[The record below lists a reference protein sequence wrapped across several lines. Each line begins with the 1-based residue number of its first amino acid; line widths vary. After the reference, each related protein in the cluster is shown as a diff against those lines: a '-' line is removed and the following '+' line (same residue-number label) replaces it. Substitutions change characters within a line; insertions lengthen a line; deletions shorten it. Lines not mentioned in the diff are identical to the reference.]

1 VQTSLRVTD
10 RFIAHTHHVVL
21 PTDEYFT
28 DEGYCYGC
36 NDERP
41 GVYADPDCHTCGK
54 GEPPDGMAIILAPR
68 IQPVDWSD
76 DTF

>member
-1 VQTSLRVTD
+1 MQTSLRITD
-10 RFIAHTHHVVL
+10 RFIAHTHRVVL
-21 PTDEYFT
+21 DNEYAT
-28 DEGYCYGC
+28 DEGYCTGC
-36 NDERP
+36 NSDNAFT
-41 GVYADPDCHTCGK
+41 YADYTMHTCGK